1 MEQAVL
7 IYDGNCPLCLR
18 ARDWVA
24 KRARAGTIELLMCQS
39 VERIQRFPG
48 ISEQACLEAV
58 QLVLADG
65 AVYAGAEALPHILR
79 RMRGWR
85 WLAGVV
91 SAPGIAALMPF
102 AYRWVAR
109 RRSALSVFFRKKQAG
124 PRCREEGDCR

>member
-1 MEQAVL
+1 MDRAVL
-7 IYDGNCPLCLR
+7 IYDGECPLCLR

-24 KRARAGTIELLMCQS
+24 KRARAGTVEFLTCQS
-39 VERIQRFPG
+39 EARAERFPG
-48 ISEQACLEAV
+48 IAEAACLEAV
-58 QLVLADG
+58 QFVLEDG

-91 SAPGIAALMPF
+91 CTPGIAAFMPP

-109 RRSALSVFFRKKQAG
+109 RRSVLSVFLRKKQAG
-124 PRCREEGDCR
+124 PRCRAEGDCR

>member
-1 MEQAVL
+1 MDRAVL

-24 KRARAGTIELLMCQS
+24 KRARAGSVEFLTCQS
-39 VERIQRFPG
+39 EERVARFPG
-48 ISEQACLEAV
+48 IAEEACLEAV

-91 SAPGIAALMPF
+91 CAPGIAVLMPPV
-102 AYRWVAR
+102 YRWVAR
-109 RRSALSVFFRKKQAG
+109 RRSALSVFFVKKQAG
-124 PRCREEGDCR
+124 PRCRAGGDCP